1 MGKQVFLS
9 IALAGLAAC
18 HAAART
24 VTVASCDRST
34 GATTLAISAAEA
46 GDGAKALVAAWSPS
60 DVGNAVTNERE
71 TVYVGVVAAAE
82 TEKSFTI
89 PAAWRGKAGFVRFY
103 LMADMPPYDARLAS
117 LRTPSAGPYIDT
129 GFAERQ
135 QRHPRD
141 ARLRK

>member
-1 MGKQVFLS
+1 MGRRIILS

-60 DVGNAVTNERE
+60 DVGNAVTNASNRIFIIFPI
-71 TVYVGVVAAAE
+71 YRFRYSIII
-82 TEKSFTI
+82 K
-89 PAAWRGKAGFVRFY
+89 VR
-103 LMADMPPYDARLAS
+103 
-117 LRTPSAGPYIDT
+117 TYI
-129 GFAERQ
+129 
-135 QRHPRD
+135 
-141 ARLRK
+141 

>member
-1 MGKQVFLS
+1 MNAMEVAIFGRAWGCRL
-9 IALAGLAAC
+9 ALAAVALSMFAQSSAV
-18 HAAART
+18 ART

-71 TVYVGVVAAAE
+71 TVYVGAVAAAE

-89 PAAWRGKAGFVRFY
+89 PPEWRGKAEIGR
-103 LMADMPPYDARLAS
+103 AS
-117 LRTPSAGPYIDT
+117 CR
-129 GFAERQ
+129 ERV
-135 QRHPRD
+135 
-141 ARLRK
+141 